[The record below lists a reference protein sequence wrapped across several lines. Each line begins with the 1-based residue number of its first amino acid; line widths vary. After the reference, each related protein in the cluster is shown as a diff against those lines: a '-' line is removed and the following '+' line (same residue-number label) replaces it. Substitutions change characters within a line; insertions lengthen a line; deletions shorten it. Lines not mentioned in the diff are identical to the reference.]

1 MFAGTLSSC
10 SLKTRD
16 DAARG
21 TGRDSAALSHEVQHV
36 QRERERE
43 SSEPQV
49 GELEEGGN
57 RVCRN
62 DPRGHERWQLPPQ
75 MTFLEA
81 N

>member
-36 QRERERE
+36 QRERERAVSHRLE
-43 SSEPQV
+43 SWRR
-49 GELEEGGN
+49 EEIEC
-57 RVCRN
+57 V
-62 DPRGHERWQLPPQ
+62 E
-75 MTFLEA
+75 MTPEDMRDGSFLLK
-81 N
+81 